1 MVMFWGDRGL
11 EAVRDFEKSQ
21 DRLVQIHTFRKL
33 SAILD
38 PSFMEP
44 VLTVMRSSRVT
55 MGHFSGAVVKAA
67 KMQWYSWHVLH
78 PELPV
83 HTERRMSL
91 RSVVVCC
98 HDECIYGFYF
108 RR

>member
-1 MVMFWGDRGL
+1 MVMHWGDRSL
-11 EAVRDFEKSQ
+11 EAVRDFEKCQ
-21 DRLVQIHTFRKL
+21 EKMVQIHTFRKL

-55 MGHFSGAVVKAA
+55 VGQFSGAVLKAA

-78 PELPV
+78 PDMPM
-83 HTERRMSL
+83 HTEKRMPL
-91 RSVVVCC
+91 C
-98 HDECIYGFYF
+98 DGCIL
-108 RR
+108 